1 MSSITAMPDPD
12 LEENYALHNNI
23 SHSVAMVRTIP
34 TYDTATYMDAQI
46 DDLYEDGGDLQED
59 GNVSSTTIEASD
71 DILIF
76 DWNIFYLGNCYYSN
90 NQHDTYHSLLWSLYD
105 FQGKILYFSTIYN
118 FLGVSVAIFDYQ
130 SIHSHHNTTKSGSPQ
145 NRLL

>member
-34 TYDTATYMDAQI
+34 TYDTTTYMDAQI
-46 DDLYEDGGDLQED
+46 DDLYEDDRDLQEN
-59 GNVSSTTIEASD
+59 GNVSLTTIEASD

-90 NQHDTYHSLLWSLYD
+90 NQHVTYH
-105 FQGKILYFSTIYN
+105 F
-118 FLGVSVAIFDYQ
+118 GVIVYI
-130 SIHSHHNTTKSGSPQ
+130 
-145 NRLL
+145 

>member
-12 LEENYALHNNI
+12 LRENYDLQNNI

-46 DDLYEDGGDLQED
+46 DDLYEDGGGLQED

-76 DWNIFYLGNCYYSN
+76 DWNIFYLGNCYSSN
-90 NQHDTYHSLLWSLYD
+90 NQHDTY
-105 FQGKILYFSTIYN
+105 FGIMVFI
-118 FLGVSVAIFDYQ
+118 
-130 SIHSHHNTTKSGSPQ
+130 
-145 NRLL
+145 